1 MLRQVAR
8 FRGGQ
13 NGNVKWVLATVVV
26 LALVI
31 SPLAVAQT
39 TGLIAASAIR
49 GPGHSARRPR

>member
-31 SPLAVAQT
+31 SPLAV
-39 TGLIAASAIR
+39 L
-49 GPGHSARRPR
+49 RRLV